1 MNHIFIL
8 QLTNYQLTS
17 SFIIVRILFYHIFV
31 TKLHIQNY
39 LGYFL
44 HLGPLHRL
52 HLPHPR
58 SIVPAPADFLALA
71 LSLAQV
77 SALLSHTET
86 IVSAFFRIHP
96 FWIFYPFSY
105 LFYWKYPPKILFLT
119 YRSRL

>member
-58 SIVPAPADFLALA
+58 SIVPAPADFFALV
-71 LSLAQV
+71 LSLAPC
-77 SALLSHTET
+77 SEALLFHTET
-86 IVSAFFRIHP
+86 IVSAFFRMYP
-96 FWIFYPFSY
+96 FRTFYPFSY
-105 LFYWKYPPKILFLT
+105 LSSYLF
-119 YRSRL
+119 S